1 MPVKIPCLIARRSV
15 LLLLVAFGF
24 FVLLPFWQNANNNI
38 HQTDTDSSLGLGV
51 ADAIY
56 VISLPARHD
65 RRKDMEKIRLSLNL
79 SWTYVDALPSANPL
93 VGIMMQWITLV
104 RNRPPYLTRSDDSPS
119 PDKTSFSWPED
130 AETMNELDFWNV
142 DPWPSLFGVPI
153 SSSLQPLASAT
164 QDFTIASNASKLP
177 EHLILTPSRVACWY
191 SHLCVIQKIANSG
204 DSVSIILEDDIDME
218 RDIHAHLRHIWPNLP
233 PDWDIVFL
241 GHCWSNE
248 ALHPPLALAEHH
260 YARIHKSVSPKC
272 THAYAVSRKGARR
285 LLVHLRYPPFAFSR
299 AIDQA
304 IAWLVESG
312 RLKSYSVV
320 PSLVV
325 QRKVSTSDVMVGKGT
340 GSKWKD
346 RLTNGILQDLETS
359 ESS

>member
-1 MPVKIPCLIARRSV
+1 
-15 LLLLVAFGF
+15 
-24 FVLLPFWQNANNNI
+24 
-38 HQTDTDSSLGLGV
+38 
-51 ADAIY
+51 
-56 VISLPARHD
+56 
-65 RRKDMEKIRLSLNL
+65 MEKIRLSLNL
-79 SWTYVDALPSANPL
+79 RWTYVDALSSANPL
-93 VGIMMQWITLV
+93 VGIIMQWIALV

-119 PDKTSFSWPED
+119 PDKTVFSWPED
-130 AETMNELDFWNV
+130 AETMAELDFWNV
-142 DPWPSLFGVPI
+142 EPWPSLFSVPM
-153 SSSLQPLASAT
+153 SLSVPPLASAI
-164 QDFTIASNASKLP
+164 QDFTIAHNASTLP

-218 RDIHAHLRHIWPNLP
+218 KDIHAHLRHIWSNLP

-248 ALHPPLALAEHH
+248 ALYPPLAPPERH

-272 THAYAVSRKGARR
+272 THAYALSRNGARR

-312 RLKSYSVV
+312 RLKSYSIV

-340 GSKWKD
+340 GSRWKD

-359 ESS
+359 GGS